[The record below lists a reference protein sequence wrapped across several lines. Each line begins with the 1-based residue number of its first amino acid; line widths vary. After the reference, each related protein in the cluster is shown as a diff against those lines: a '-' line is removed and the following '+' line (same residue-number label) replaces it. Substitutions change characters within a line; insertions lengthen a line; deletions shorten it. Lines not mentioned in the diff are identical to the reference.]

1 MSEFD
6 LSELDLSQAYEILKS
21 LGILLV
27 GVVIYSIFIFKFY
40 RFLACRDVIKVNF
53 SRYSNVGLRISR
65 GIGYLLQNIFLLPII
80 VFFWFAVL
88 AMLLGFLGKDQA
100 IENILMSSIALVSG
114 IRVAAYY
121 NEDLSRDLA
130 KMLPFALLAIFLIN
144 RSYFEFEISFELL
157 KNIPE
162 YWTLLVYYFVFI
174 IALEFVLRS
183 LHSIVSLLRG
193 KKEYLPV
200 KHEPGSHEADE
211 K

>member
-1 MSEFD
+1 MPEFD
-6 LSELDLSQAYEILKS
+6 LSELDLSQAYEILQS
-21 LGILLV
+21 LGFLLV
-27 GVVIYSIFIFKFY
+27 AVVIYSIFIFKFY
-40 RFLACRDVIKVNF
+40 RFLACRDIIKVNF

-65 GIGYLLQNIFLLPII
+65 GIGYLLQNIFLLPLI

-121 NEDLSRDLA
+121 NENLSRDLA
-130 KMLPFALLAIFLIN
+130 KMLPFALLAIYLIN
-144 RSYFEFEISFELL
+144 RSYFEFEVSLELL

-174 IALEFVLRS
+174 IALEFVMRI

-193 KKEYLPV
+193 KKEHPPV